1 MAYNPVYRKKR
12 FRIKWSQFLP
22 MLLFFCAI
30 IGVSF
35 YAGVLWARMDVQKGQ
50 ESGSSS
56 SSQGS
61 GGSVDPSG
69 QQSSGSSSSESGQE
83 SSGSVE
89 GNAVVAVSKG
99 EYMSRS
105 YFDDAVFIG
114 DSITHGLAF
123 YGLLDSEQVVASES
137 INLETALY
145 KTPYTNS
152 DGEAVS
158 VADAVKERAPK
169 KVYVMLGT
177 NGIEWTD
184 KENLANMY
192 ESLIVK
198 LKEAVPDAIIYIQS
212 VLPVTKE
219 LNDNVNRDLTNEKI
233 NAFNDLLLELAQKE
247 QAYYLNVAEDFRD
260 SEGNLPEDASPVDG
274 IHFTVA
280 YYQKWIEYLRY
291 HTVEGMSVPEASWSS
306 QSEEGASAAQTEFF
320 YPDAAQM
327 NPARLEQR
335 EASGDDAAFFW
346 RKL

>member
-35 YAGVLWARMDVQKGQ
+35 YAGVLWARMDIEKKPV
-50 ESGSSS
+50 SGSSS
-56 SSQGS
+56 SNQSSS
-61 GGSVDPSG
+61 GPVDSSER
-69 QQSSGSSSSESGQE
+69 QSSGSSSSSE
-83 SSGSVE
+83 SSQDLSGSGE
-89 GNAVVAVSKG
+89 EEAAVAVSKG

-105 YFDDAVFIG
+105 YFDDAVFVG

-123 YGLLDSEQVVASES
+123 YGLLDSQQVVAGES
-137 INLETALY
+137 VNLETALY

-152 DGEAVS
+152 EGQAVS
-158 VADAVKERAPK
+158 VFDAVKAQSPK
-169 KVYVMLGT
+169 KIYVMLGT

-184 KENLANMY
+184 KEKLASMY

-198 LKEAVPDAIIYIQS
+198 LKEAAPDAIIYIQS

-247 QAYYLNVAEDFRD
+247 QVYYLNVAEDFRD
-260 SEGNLPEDASPVDG
+260 SQGNLPGGRQPSGRHP
-274 IHFTVA
+274 
-280 YYQKWIEYLRY
+280 
-291 HTVEGMSVPEASWSS
+291 
-306 QSEEGASAAQTEFF
+306 F
-320 YPDAAQM
+320 YRGVLSKMD
-327 NPARLEQR
+327 
-335 EASGDDAAFFW
+335 
-346 RKL
+346 

>member
-35 YAGVLWARMDVQKGQ
+35 YAGVLWARMDIEKKPG
-50 ESGSSS
+50 SGSSS
-56 SSQGS
+56 SNQSSS
-61 GGSVDPSG
+61 GPVDSSER
-69 QQSSGSSSSESGQE
+69 QSSGSSSSSSE
-83 SSGSVE
+83 SSQDPSGSGE
-89 GNAVVAVSKG
+89 EEAAVAVSKG

-105 YFDDAVFIG
+105 YFDDAVFVG

-123 YGLLDSEQVVASES
+123 YGLLDSQQVVAGES
-137 INLETALY
+137 VNLETALY

-152 DGEAVS
+152 EGQAVS
-158 VADAVKERAPK
+158 VFDAVKAQSPK
-169 KVYVMLGT
+169 KIYVMLGT

-184 KENLANMY
+184 KEKLASMY

-247 QAYYLNVAEDFRD
+247 QVYYLNVAEDFRD
-260 SEGNLPEDASPVDG
+260 SQGNLPEEASPVDG

-291 HTVEGMSVPEASWSS
+291 HTVEGMSVPEASESS
-306 QSEEGASAAQTEFF
+306 QPEESGSSSAAQMEGSS
-320 YPDAAQM
+320 PQAV
-327 NPARLEQR
+327 
-335 EASGDDAAFFW
+335 
-346 RKL
+346 